1 MAKQISLAQ
10 FQDRMRRADQRLI
23 KALFQRLKVLS
34 LKAEAEAKRN
44 ATDYPRVRT
53 GRLRSSITGLVSTKD
68 AAPRMILMAGGNTKG
83 APVRYARFVEFGT
96 KRMQPRLFMGR
107 AMKKV
112 ASNDVTKELRGLL
125 DLAVRKI

>member
-23 KALFQRLKVLS
+23 KALFQRLRVLS

-68 AAPRMILMAGGNTKG
+68 ASPRMILMAGGNTKG
-83 APVRYARFVEFGT
+83 APVRYAKFVEFGT
-96 KRMQPRLFMGR
+96 RRMQPRLFMGR

-112 ASNDVTKELRGLL
+112 ASNDVVKELRGLL

>member
-1 MAKQISLAQ
+1 MAKQLTLAQ
-10 FQDRMRRADQRLI
+10 FQNRMRRADQKLI
-23 KALFQRLKVLS
+23 KALFQKLRILS

-68 AAPRMILMAGGNTKG
+68 ASPRMILMAGGNTKG
-83 APVRYARFVEFGT
+83 APVRYAKFVEFGT
-96 KRMQPRLFMGR
+96 RRMSPRLFMGR

-112 ASNDVTKELRGLL
+112 ATNEVTKELRGLL
-125 DLAVRKI
+125 DLAVREL

>member
-1 MAKQISLAQ
+1 MAKQITLAQ
-10 FQDRMRRADQRLI
+10 FQSRMRNADRRLI
-23 KALFQRLKVLS
+23 KTLFQRLRVLS

-68 AAPRMILMAGGNTKG
+68 ARPRMILMAGGNTKG
-83 APVRYARFVEFGT
+83 APVNYAKFVEFGT
-96 KRMQPRLFMGR
+96 RYIRPRLFMGR

-112 ASNDVTKELRGLL
+112 ATNEVRKELRNLL
-125 DLAVRKI
+125 RLSVEGR

>member
-1 MAKQISLAQ
+1 MGKQITLAQ
-10 FQDRMRRADQRLI
+10 FQDRMRRADRRLI
-23 KALFQRLKVLS
+23 KTLFQKLRALS

-68 AAPRMILMAGGNTKG
+68 ASPRMILIAGGNTRG
-83 APVRYARFVEFGT
+83 APVNYARFVEFGT
-96 KRMQPRLFMGR
+96 RRMQPRLFMGR

-112 ASNDVTKELRGLL
+112 ATNEVTKELRDLL
-125 DLAVRKI
+125 DLSVRSL

>member
-1 MAKQISLAQ
+1 MAKQITLAQ
-10 FQDRMRRADQRLI
+10 FQDRMRRADRRLI
-23 KALFQRLKVLS
+23 KTLFQKLRALS

-68 AAPRMILMAGGNTKG
+68 ASPRMILIAGGNTRG
-83 APVRYARFVEFGT
+83 APVNYARFVEFGT
-96 KRMQPRLFMGR
+96 RRMQPRLFMGR

-112 ASNDVTKELRGLL
+112 ATNEVTKELRDLL
-125 DLAVRKI
+125 DLSVRSL

>member
-1 MAKQISLAQ
+1 MAKQITLAQ
-10 FQDRMRRADQRLI
+10 FQSRMRNADRRLI
-23 KALFQRLKVLS
+23 KTLFQRLRALS

-68 AAPRMILMAGGNTKG
+68 ARPRMILMAGGNTKG
-83 APVRYARFVEFGT
+83 APVNYAKFVEFGT
-96 KRMQPRLFMGR
+96 RYIRPRLFMGR

-112 ASNDVTKELRGLL
+112 ATNEVRKELRSLL
-125 DLAVRKI
+125 SLAVECR

>member
-1 MAKQISLAQ
+1 MAKQLTLAQ
-10 FQDRMRRADQRLI
+10 FQNRMRRADQKLI
-23 KALFQRLKVLS
+23 KALFQKLRILS

-68 AAPRMILMAGGNTKG
+68 ASPRMILMAGGNTKG
-83 APVRYARFVEFGT
+83 APVRYAKFVEFGT
-96 KRMQPRLFMGR
+96 RRMSPRLFMGR

-112 ASNDVTKELRGLL
+112 ATNEVTKELRGLL
-125 DLAVRKI
+125 DLAVRKL

>member
-1 MAKQISLAQ
+1 M
-10 FQDRMRRADQRLI
+10 
-23 KALFQRLKVLS
+23 LS

-68 AAPRMILMAGGNTKG
+68 ARPRMILMAGGNTKG
-83 APVRYARFVEFGT
+83 APVNYAKFVEFGT
-96 KRMQPRLFMGR
+96 RYIKPRLFMGR

-112 ASNDVTKELRGLL
+112 ATNEVRKELRGLL
-125 DLAVRKI
+125 SLAVEGR

>member
-1 MAKQISLAQ
+1 MAQQITLAQ
-10 FQDRMRRADQRLI
+10 FQTRMRNADRRLI
-23 KALFQRLKVLS
+23 GALFQRLKVLS

-68 AAPRMILMAGGNTKG
+68 ARPRMILIAGGNTKG
-83 APVRYARFVEFGT
+83 APVNYARYVEFGT
-96 KRMQPRLFMGR
+96 RYIKPRLFMGR

-112 ASNDVTKELRGLL
+112 ATNEVTKELRGLL
-125 DLAVRKI
+125 SLAVEGR

>member
-1 MAKQISLAQ
+1 MAQQITLAQ
-10 FQDRMRRADQRLI
+10 FQTRMRNADRRLI
-23 KALFQRLKVLS
+23 GALFQRLKVLS

-68 AAPRMILMAGGNTKG
+68 ARPRMILIAGGNTKG
-83 APVRYARFVEFGT
+83 APVNYARYVEFGT
-96 KRMQPRLFMGR
+96 RYIKPRLFMGR

-112 ASNDVTKELRGLL
+112 ATNEVTKELRNLL
-125 DLAVRKI
+125 SLAVEGR

>member
-1 MAKQISLAQ
+1 MAKQITLAQ
-10 FQDRMRRADQRLI
+10 FQSRMRNADRRLI
-23 KALFQRLKVLS
+23 KTLFQRLRVLS

-68 AAPRMILMAGGNTKG
+68 ARPRMILMAGGNTKG
-83 APVRYARFVEFGT
+83 APVNYAKFVEFGT
-96 KRMQPRLFMGR
+96 RYIRPRLFMGR

-112 ASNDVTKELRGLL
+112 ATNEVRKELRGLL
-125 DLAVRKI
+125 SLAVEGR

>member
-1 MAKQISLAQ
+1 MAKQITLKQ
-10 FQDRMRRADQRLI
+10 FQARMRRADRELI
-23 KALFQRLKVLS
+23 KTLFQKLRILS

-68 AAPRMILMAGGNTKG
+68 AVPRMILMAGGNTTG

-96 KRMQPRLFMGR
+96 RRMQPRLFIGR
-107 AMKKV
+107 AMDKI
-112 ASNDVTKELRGLL
+112 ATNEVTKELKDLL
-125 DLAVRKI
+125 DVAVRSL

>member
-1 MAKQISLAQ
+1 MAKQITLAQ

-23 KALFQRLKVLS
+23 KALFQRLRVLS

-68 AAPRMILMAGGNTKG
+68 ASPRMILIAGGNTKG
-83 APVRYARFVEFGT
+83 APVRYAKFVEFGT
-96 KRMQPRLFMGR
+96 RRMQPRLFMGR

-112 ASNDVTKELRGLL
+112 ASNDVVKELRGLL
-125 DLAVRKI
+125 DLAVRKL